1 MRQLYHLP
9 IEPSCRFLRILLAE
23 KGLDFELRAEKV
35 WDRRESFLRLNPAG
49 EVPVLID
56 SDGTTLSGVRV
67 IAEYLEEVYP
77 EPDLLGAT
85 PIDRAET
92 RRLFDWFDL
101 KFQREVTRNLVHE
114 KILNRFLGLS
124 EPNGAAIRAGLK
136 NLKHHLAYVA
146 WLGERRRWL
155 AGEHFTL
162 ADVALTPYVNRLDM
176 LGLAELWQGTR
187 PALAGWFDRIRA
199 RPSFEPALYQYIPPA
214 MVDEMKAN
222 GSACWP
228 RLKEILAAA

>member
-9 IEPSCRFLRILLAE
+9 IDPSCRFLRILLAE

-35 WDRRESFLRLNPAG
+35 WERRESFLRLNPAG

-114 KILNRFLGLS
+114 KVLNRFLGLS

-162 ADVALTPYVNRLDM
+162 ADVAAAAHLSAVDY
-176 LGLAELWQGTR
+176 LGDIAWEDVPEAKDWY
-187 PALAGWFDRIRA
+187 ARIKS
-199 RPSFEPALYQYIPPA
+199 RPSMRAILSDLISGMRPPA
-214 MVDEMKAN
+214 HYSD
-222 GSACWP
+222 
-228 RLKEILAAA
+228 LDF

>member
-9 IEPSCRFLRILLAE
+9 IDPSCRLLRILLAE
-23 KGLDFELRAEKV
+23 KGLDFELRAEKI
-35 WDRRESFLRLNPAG
+35 WERRESFLRLNPAG

-56 SDGTTLSGVRV
+56 DDGTTLSGVRV

-77 EPDLLGAT
+77 EPDLLGET

-101 KFQREVTRNLVHE
+101 KFQREVTQNLVHE
-114 KILNRFLGLS
+114 KILNRYLGLG
-124 EPNGAAIRAGLK
+124 EPNAAAIRAGLK

-155 AGEHFTL
+155 AGERFSL
-162 ADVALTPYVNRLDM
+162 ADVAAAAHLSAVDY
-176 LGLAELWQGTR
+176 LGDIAWEEVAEAKDWY
-187 PALAGWFDRIRA
+187 ARIKS
-199 RPSFEPALYQYIPPA
+199 RPSMRAILGDLISGLRPPA
-214 MVDEMKAN
+214 HYSD
-222 GSACWP
+222 
-228 RLKEILAAA
+228 LDF

>member
-9 IEPSCRFLRILLAE
+9 IDPSCRFLRILLAE

-35 WDRRESFLRLNPAG
+35 WERRESFLRLNPAG

-162 ADVALTPYVNRLDM
+162 ADVAAAAHLSAIDY
-176 LGLAELWQGTR
+176 LGDIAWEDAPEAKDWY
-187 PALAGWFDRIRA
+187 ARIKS
-199 RPSFEPALYQYIPPA
+199 RPSMRAILSDLISGMRPPA
-214 MVDEMKAN
+214 HYSD
-222 GSACWP
+222 
-228 RLKEILAAA
+228 LDF